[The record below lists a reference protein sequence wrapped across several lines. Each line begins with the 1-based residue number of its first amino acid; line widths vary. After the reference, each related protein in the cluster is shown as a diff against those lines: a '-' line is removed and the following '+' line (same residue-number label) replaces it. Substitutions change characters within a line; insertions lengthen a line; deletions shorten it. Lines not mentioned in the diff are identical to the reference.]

1 MGCAQCFTELKDK
14 LLKNSLISIAELL
27 ESYEPLA
34 GLRANFVVNLAGDFQ
49 DASGSSRGISS
60 PEDRQL
66 LIHLRRLSDLVL
78 VSAETAAIEKLSST
92 KATTLAIVAGASAMA
107 DIPALAPGSNSVVVL
122 AAANASRE
130 VFLDQSATAQLTLVQ
145 NETRDK
151 ISPAELLEACE
162 SLGFD
167 SLLSEFGPNWLR
179 QLDAVQLVDELCLT
193 ITKSENQ
200 QFDENSAVKALGILL
215 PSTKLQL
222 SSTLEVGDNLFTRWR
237 PTSPRRGN
245 RLGDQ

>member
-1 MGCAQCFTELKDK
+1 M
-14 LLKNSLISIAELL
+14 
-27 ESYEPLA
+27 
-34 GLRANFVVNLAGDFQ
+34 VNLAGDFQ

-60 PEDRQL
+60 HEDRAL

-78 VSAETAAIEKLSST
+78 VSAATAETEQLSST
-92 KATTLAIVAGASAMA
+92 KAATLAIVAGARAMA
-107 DIPALAPGSNSVVVL
+107 NFPALSQGSNAVVVL
-122 AAANASRE
+122 AAVNASRE
-130 VFLDQSATAQLTLVQ
+130 MVLDQSATAQLTLVQ
-145 NETRDK
+145 NETTDK
-151 ISPAELLEACE
+151 ISPTELLQACE

-193 ITKSENQ
+193 ITKTENQ
-200 QFDENSAVKALGILL
+200 QFDETSAVKALGTLL
-215 PSTKLQL
+215 PATKLQL
-222 SSTLEVGDNLFTRWR
+222 SSSIELGDNLFTRWG

>member
-1 MGCAQCFTELKDK
+1 M
-14 LLKNSLISIAELL
+14 ISIAELL
-27 ESYEPLA
+27 ESYQPLV

-60 PEDRQL
+60 HEDRAL

-78 VSAETAAIEKLSST
+78 VSAATAETEQLSST
-92 KATTLAIVAGASAMA
+92 KAATLAIVAGARAMA
-107 DIPALAPGSNSVVVL
+107 NFPALSQGSNAVVVL
-122 AAANASRE
+122 AAVNASRE
-130 VFLDQSATAQLTLVQ
+130 MVLDQSATAQLTLVQ
-145 NETRDK
+145 NETTDK
-151 ISPAELLEACE
+151 ISPTELLQACE

-193 ITKSENQ
+193 ITKTENQ
-200 QFDENSAVKALGILL
+200 QFDETSAVKALGTLL
-215 PSTKLQL
+215 PATKLQL
-222 SSTLEVGDNLFTRWR
+222 SSSIELGDNLFTRWG